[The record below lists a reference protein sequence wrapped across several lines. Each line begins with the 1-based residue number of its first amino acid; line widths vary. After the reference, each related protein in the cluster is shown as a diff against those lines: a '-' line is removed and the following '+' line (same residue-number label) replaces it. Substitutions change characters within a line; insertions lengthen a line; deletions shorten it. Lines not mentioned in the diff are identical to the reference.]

1 MKNILTSY
9 TPISAATCLL
19 GILLVVF
26 ALKGF
31 MIPNHF
37 LDGGIMGLSL
47 LLHEMYHFSV
57 VIPLVILNSILI
69 YIAYYKVS
77 KEIALRSIIAIS
89 LLIIFFLFIPF
100 PVITTDKLLISLF
113 GGALIGSGIGLVI
126 RSGAVVD
133 GMEIIAVLTTK
144 KIGVTLGEV
153 ILGLNSIIFLVAA
166 IQFGIEICMYAM
178 ITYYT
183 ATKATDYVVDGI
195 EEFTALTII
204 GQNQDAIK
212 EIIVNDYKKGITIY
226 KGERGYLPG
235 AFDVKNEC
243 DIIVTIVT
251 RLELLS
257 IKNAIKNA
265 DPEAFMYVYNIKET
279 SGGIIKKKNH

>member
-9 TPISAATCLL
+9 TLTSATSCLL
-19 GILLVVF
+19 GVLLVVF

-47 LLHEMYHFSV
+47 LIHEMYHFSV

-89 LLIIFFLFIPF
+89 LLIIFFLLIPF
-100 PVITTDKLLISLF
+100 PVITSDKLLISLF

-144 KIGVTLGEV
+144 KIGITLGEV
-153 ILGLNSIIFLVAA
+153 ILGINSIIFLVAA

-235 AFDVKNEC
+235 TFDVKNEC